1 MESLQT
7 DTSGEE
13 GEEGFD
19 ALMSRFGASPPPTPD
34 AAEAVAAEAETGDP
48 DPRPVYAGD
57 WKTATGAEKGAHAEA
72 VRQWKLRNGVPVG
85 GRMAA
90 GSEQPVARK
99 ATPDAAPPSAPPGD
113 AASRR
118 VLEEIRDDHRA
129 LASDRIR
136 AAQQLIALDRG
147 QEAQGAGDS
156 DLVTLRS
163 VLELLTPT
171 ERLAWLQGE
180 RAEHAAG
187 SAPVGG
193 AA

>member
-1 MESLQT
+1 MMDDLQVGA
-7 DTSGEE
+7 S

-99 ATPDAAPPSAPPGD
+99 ATPDAPSAGAPPPPAD